1 MIHTKALSSPITLG
15 DLKQGYLQQTTAPLD
30 GMWLFGFVPMASHY
44 GFYSDEQL
52 IGYCAINEEG
62 YLLQFFLSA
71 PFQSQAD
78 TVFKSLFADKSCTG
92 KVVGAFVSTAEP
104 EYLSHCA
111 DSFTGFKVN
120 SLMYQLDSHFCPRP
134 ELSENDS
141 VSMVLVTREQ
151 LADAVEV
158 AVNSIGAPR
167 EWLRGYYEKLIGR
180 EELFGF
186 WKEKELVAMGESRGN
201 DEYQKEHVDL
211 GVIVATTHQGQGL
224 ATHILRTLATL
235 TQAKGLMPICSTEK
249 TNLAAQ
255 KAITR
260 AGFVARHRILQFTS

>member
-44 GFYSDEQL
+44 GFYNDEQL
-52 IGYCAINEEG
+52 IGYCSINEEG

-71 PFQSQAD
+71 PFQSQAEI
-78 TVFKSLFADKSCTG
+78 VFKSLFSDTSCIE
-92 KVVGAFVSTAEP
+92 KIVGAFVSTAEP

-111 DSFTGFKVN
+111 DHFTGFEVN

-134 ELSENDS
+134 EQRQDDL
-141 VSMVLVTREQ
+141 VSMALVTREQ
-151 LADAVEV
+151 LTDVVEV
-158 AVNSIGAPR
+158 AVRSIGAPR
-167 EWLRGYYEKLIGR
+167 EWLTGYYEKLIER

-186 WKEKELVAMGESRGN
+186 WKARELVGMGESRGN
-201 DEYQKEHVDL
+201 DEYQKEYADL
-211 GVIVATTHQGQGL
+211 GVIVASDHQGQGL
-224 ATHILRTLATL
+224 ATHILRTLTTL
-235 TQAKGLMPICSTEK
+235 TEAKGLMPICSTEK

-260 AGFVARHRILQFTS
+260 AGFVPRHRILQFDS